1 MKMVAY
7 RLQIWEKYYNLL
19 VDGDNNINKLRSL
32 LESGLRYHKKL
43 KGKEKI
49 LALFAAACV

>member
-19 VDGDNNINKLRSL
+19 VDGTNNINKLRSL

-49 LALFAAACV
+49 LALFVAACV